1 MVKVKMYKNDHYNCT
16 VLTGGNTP
24 ILRYMKVYFNTP
36 ILNCKCMV
44 YMMFTMY
51 CVTVL
56 THLLTHYCVTVL
68 PPIYRRL
75 PNTVK
80 MNSHV

>member
-24 ILRYMKVYFNTP
+24 NLRYMKVYFNTP
-36 ILNCKCMV
+36 ILSRKYLINI
-44 YMMFTMY
+44 MFTVNY
-51 CVTVL
+51 VTVL

-68 PPIYRRL
+68 TPIYRR
-75 PNTVK
+75 
-80 MNSHV
+80 